1 MRSFTAASIRFAV
14 LSLAALVLTSARAPG
29 QHVVGLTVVKN
40 CPVFAAPGS
49 VFQCTF
55 TVQNVD
61 PDHGVFNLSVVNE
74 VPYPAGTT
82 SAVDRIRFDE
92 PTTVLGPAGTESDT
106 CSGGLTETAPACQ
119 SVDSFFVDQ
128 IRATGLDE
136 GTSQA
141 VNGSTV
147 AAVFIQAC
155 TPTPAPPTNTPT
167 NTPTPVPPT
176 NTPTNTPTP
185 TPTMTPTP
193 TSGPP
198 LPTRVPTHAGRP
210 TPKPTKTPRP

>member
-1 MRSFTAASIRFAV
+1 MRSFTAARIRFAV
-14 LSLAALVLTSARAPG
+14 LALAALFLASARAPG

-55 TVQNVD
+55 SVQNHD
-61 PDHGVFNLSVVNE
+61 SEHGVFNLSVVNE

-82 SAVDRIRFDE
+82 SAVDCVRFDE

-141 VNGSTV
+141 VNGSTT
-147 AAVFIQAC
+147 AAVLIPAC

-167 NTPTPVPPT
+167 NTPTP
-176 NTPTNTPTP
+176 TPTITPTP
-185 TPTMTPTP
+185 TNGP
-193 TSGPP
+193 PP
-198 LPTRVPTHAGRP
+198 LPTQAPPHAGRP
-210 TPKPTKTPRP
+210 TPKPTKTPKP